1 MVYYSYKLCRDYSMK
16 LKKFIRSHKD
26 RSKAKRDLADFLG
39 LSSTSSVDHWL
50 ADIRKVPV
58 EHVSGIVSFSEGQIQ
73 PVDLRPDVELFH
85 KIGKVA

>member
-1 MVYYSYKLCRDYSMK
+1 MQ
-16 LKKFIRSHKD
+16 LKSFIRSHQN
-26 RSKAKRDLADFLG
+26 RSKVKRELANVLG

-58 EHVSGIVSFSEGQIQ
+58 EHVAGIVSFSDGQIQ

-85 KIGKVA
+85 KIGKVE